1 MDIRRMGHVVALAEA
16 RNFGKAAGLVHLSQ
30 PAFSRSIQAAE
41 TEWGMRLFERGAEVR
56 CTAAG
61 AFVVEKSKHLLQSW
75 RALERDVAL
84 YRDRQIG
91 ELAFGMGPFP
101 AGTLLDPL
109 LLDLRT
115 RFPRVQVRVQINNP
129 TYLLPLV
136 RSEQYD
142 FFVGDVRYA
151 LGDNAFAITPIGK
164 LPGAFYVRAAHA
176 LATKARVQMS
186 DIAEYGFAT
195 GRLPPEV
202 QDMICKLMGRSPEEG
217 LPVALECD
225 EVGVLKSVT
234 LSTDAVLVAT
244 PGLVRKEIASRRLVQ
259 IVPTDLPTPHA
270 EVGVISLRGRTLS
283 PIAEYACAFLGKLM
297 ESGESR
303 R

>member
-16 RNFGKAAGLVHLSQ
+16 RNFGKAAALVHLSQ

-41 TEWGMRLFERGAEVR
+41 NEWGMKLFERGAEVR
-56 CTAAG
+56 CTASG
-61 AFVVEKSKHLLQSW
+61 AFVVEKSKQLLQSW

-91 ELAFGMGPFP
+91 ELSFGMGPFP

-115 RFPRVQVRVQINNP
+115 RFPGVQIRVQVNNP

-151 LGDNAFAITPIGK
+151 RDDSTLSVTPIGK

-176 LATKARVQMS
+176 LAAKASVRMS
-186 DIAEYGFAT
+186 DMSEYGFAT
-195 GRLPPEV
+195 GRLPAEV
-202 QDMICKLMGRSPEEG
+202 QEMIRKLMGRTAEEG

-225 EVGVLKSVT
+225 EMNVLKSVT

-259 IVPTDLPTPHA
+259 IVPTDLPAPQA

-283 PIAEYACAFLGKLM
+283 PIAEYARAFLGKLM
-297 ESGESR
+297 ESSEAR

>member
-1 MDIRRMGHVVALAEA
+1 MDMRRMGHLVALAEE
-16 RNFGKAAGLVHLSQ
+16 RNFGKAAQRVHLSQ

-41 TEWGMRLFERGAEVR
+41 IEWGMQLFERGAEVR

-75 RALERDVAL
+75 RALERDVVL

-91 ELAFGMGPFP
+91 ELCFGMGPFP

-115 RFPRVQVRVQINNP
+115 RFPRVQVRVQVNNP

-136 RSEQYD
+136 RGEQYD

-151 LGDNAFAITPIGK
+151 QGDNAFAITPIGK
-164 LPGAFYVRAAHA
+164 LPGAFYVRSGHA
-176 LATKARVQMS
+176 LAARPGLSMS
-186 DIAEYGFAT
+186 DMAEYGFAT
-195 GRLPPEV
+195 GRLPEEV
-202 QDMICKLMGRSPEEG
+202 QAMIRQLMGRTPEEG
-217 LPVALECD
+217 LPLAIECD
-225 EVGVLKSVT
+225 EMGVLKSVT

-244 PGLVRKEIASRRLVQ
+244 PGLVRAEIKSRSLVR
-259 IVPTDLPTPHA
+259 IVPADLPAPFA
-270 EVGVISLRGRTLS
+270 EIGVISLRGRTLS
-283 PIAEYACAFLGKLM
+283 PIAQYASTFLGKLM
-297 ESGESR
+297 ESGETR